1 MSLHEYNREPKKD
14 DFQEALANSA
24 QNITNSINSDS
35 AKIELKE
42 EINDLK
48 DVIMKRLPNEN
59 VILSVKCRKLEQKLV
74 EFECSSII

>member
-35 AKIELKE
+35 AKTDSK
-42 EINDLK
+42 K
-48 DVIMKRLPNEN
+48 
-59 VILSVKCRKLEQKLV
+59 KLM
-74 EFECSSII
+74 I